1 MTTPGNHEELM
12 NFSYYKHLN
21 RAFLFEIRLYQ
32 MISDDFRSFS
42 FIFMNFYRQL
52 SIKTDDDR

>member
-1 MTTPGNHEELM
+1 MDKTWYGPAFLK
-12 NFSYYKHLN
+12 YKHLN

-42 FIFMNFYRQL
+42 LIFMNFYRQL
-52 SIKTDDDR
+52 SIKTDDVRY